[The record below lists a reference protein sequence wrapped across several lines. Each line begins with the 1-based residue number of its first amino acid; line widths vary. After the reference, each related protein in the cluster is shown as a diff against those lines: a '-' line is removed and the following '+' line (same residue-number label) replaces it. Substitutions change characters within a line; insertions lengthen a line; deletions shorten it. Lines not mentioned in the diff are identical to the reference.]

1 MVPLQLVMLRLPEA
15 EAEILPL
22 KVRTFEPL
30 PELWLSVPQVVV
42 SDAEEQVTGSLNAT
56 ET

>member
-1 MVPLQLVMLRLPEA
+1 M
-15 EAEILPL
+15 

-42 SDAEEQVTGSLNAT
+42 SDTEEQVTGSLNAT
-56 ET
+56 ETSRSLPRAWTPVWYL